1 MNTIKNYLRL
11 LMLIVL
17 SAYIGTDIGFLTAH
31 KLPIA
36 DDYFY
41 SNQFPIKG
49 DKVDNITIVTIDN
62 EMMYKN
68 GRLHYKRSIFA
79 KVFAKILEGGPKAIG
94 VDIFF
99 DGIRDIKDDLR
110 FINMLNDAN
119 GNIVLGIYKNEPENF
134 LLNIDNITSEGY
146 FNGNKMI
153 ALGNVQGIVDNS
165 TYGGITKLLLTPQF
179 DRELTMYYT
188 LPIVVLSKYF
198 NAIYESYPFADD
210 DDIASIGNVSIPTF
224 TENCH
229 KRYMYI
235 NYVGGLEAFN
245 PVPFEKVPDM
255 NPAVFKDKIV
265 LIGVTADTMEDS
277 HRTPLSGNTP
287 GVVVHAN
294 IIHTII
300 NKRFIS
306 PLRQKYQSLGVFFV
320 AIVVFIS
327 FYYTRMKI
335 SIPAALLTLVIVKL
349 TIDLLFTRYGVYV
362 QFFPFIV
369 STVFAGMC
377 AMIFRKDSRT

>member
-1 MNTIKNYLRL
+1 M
-11 LMLIVL
+11 
-17 SAYIGTDIGFLTAH
+17 GTDIGFLTAH
-31 KLPIA
+31 KLPVA

-41 SNQFPIKG
+41 SKQFPTKS
-49 DKVDNITIVTIDN
+49 DKIDNITIVTIDN
-62 EMMYKN
+62 ETMYKN
-68 GRLHYKRSIFA
+68 GRLQYKRSMFA

-99 DGIRDIKDDLR
+99 DGIRDIKDDLC

-165 TYGGITKLLLTPQF
+165 TYGGITKLLLTPHF
-179 DRELTMYYT
+179 DNDLTIYYP

-198 NAIYESYPFADD
+198 NAIYKSYPFEDD

-235 NYVGGLEAFN
+235 NYVGGLEVFN

-265 LIGVTADTMEDS
+265 LIGVTADSMEDS
-277 HRTPLSGNTP
+277 HRTPLSRNTP

-320 AIVVFIS
+320 AIVVFIP

-335 SIPAALLTLVIVKL
+335 SIPATLLTLVIVKL

-377 AMIFRKDSRT
+377 AMIFRKDSRI